1 MEIIALLKKYLYLND
16 VLDFY
21 KLSNTLKAHKKE
33 QANRLPQGAAD
44 VTYGNPVHLVDA
56 CSSMH

>member
-1 MEIIALLKKYLYLND
+1 MEIIAAMKKYLYLND

-21 KLSNTLKAHKKE
+21 KLGNMLKANKKE
-33 QANRLPQGAAD
+33 QVNRLPRAAA
-44 VTYGNPVHLVDA
+44 VVAHGNPVHLVDA